1 VSAHEAPPVLP
12 GGARRLTGLINRR
25 EFESR
30 LNSAIESA
38 RADKSNRHAMIYVD
52 RDQFKVVND
61 TCGHPAGDQ
70 LLRQV
75 TGILQTRV
83 RANDV
88 LARLGGDEFG
98 VLLEH
103 CTPDQALRIADTMRQ
118 AIHDLR
124 FQWGTNTMQ
133 IGASIGIVQ
142 IDQATESV
150 ATLLSAATSPAIP
163 RRTADATACRS
174 TTRPAPR
181 PGTARCAGW
190 RGSRMRATRAASTS
204 CSSRSSVAETSKER
218 PHYELL
224 LRLTRKRNDRP
235 AGRFIPAAGAS
246 T

>member
-1 VSAHEAPPVLP
+1 MKVQVYSDVVCPWCYVGE
-12 GGARRLTGLINRR
+12 RRLKRALAYQASHDALTGLINRR
-25 EFESR
+25 EFDNR
-30 LNSAIESA
+30 LHAGLLSAQRGEGSYALLYI
-38 RADKSNRHAMIYVD
+38 DL
-52 RDQFKVVND
+52 DQFKVVND

-150 ATLLSAATSPAIP
+150 AT
-163 RRTADATACRS
+163 
-174 TTRPAPR
+174 
-181 PGTARCAGW
+181 
-190 RGSRMRATRAASTS
+190 
-204 CSSRSSVAETSKER
+204 
-218 PHYELL
+218 
-224 LRLTRKRNDRP
+224 
-235 AGRFIPAAGAS
+235 
-246 T
+246 